1 MGFLHPEGSGLI
13 DQLGVKTDSRGNVI
27 TNQNKMTNLEGVFAG
42 GDMVRGQS
50 LVVWAIA
57 EGRNAAKGV
66 NAYLKTL

>member
-1 MGFLHPEGSGLI
+1 MTIKYAGVFVKAKHFHTTIKIFVCLI
-13 DQLGVKTDSRGNVI
+13 VNVGMLSA
-27 TNQNKMTNLEGVFAG
+27 NHVFAG

-57 EGRNAAKGV
+57 EGRDAAKGV